1 MPVRDPVL
9 DEVLGLLTDAVGARL
24 TAYADDDT
32 VVYTAPL
39 APQYRI
45 DPEREL
51 LYVRPLID
59 IPQPGQPF
67 NLAGNRSRNLN
78 LPTLTIEHDDHGHAV
93 VVFDQDGQRVTITRG
108 DEDTSWAVDLWG
120 DYLDTLTPEQV
131 DAIHA
136 LPHSYQGEDDPDG
149 QWRT

>member
-1 MPVRDPVL
+1 MTVRDPVL
-9 DEVLGLLTDAVGARL
+9 DEILGLLTDSVGARL

-32 VVYTAPL
+32 VTYTAPL

-51 LYVRPLID
+51 LYVRPLIEV
-59 IPQPGQPF
+59 PHPGEPF
-67 NLAGNRSRNLN
+67 DLAVNRSRNLN
-78 LPTLTIEHDDHGHAV
+78 LPSLTLEQDDHGRTIA
-93 VVFDQDGQRVTITRG
+93 VFDQDGQRVTIARG

-120 DYLDTLTPEQV
+120 DYLDTLTSEQV

-136 LPHSYQGEDDPDG
+136 LAHSYQGEDDPDDL
-149 QWRT
+149 WRT